1 MNITFKL
8 KLFLSRTLLVYLFWT
23 VSSVIATLLRFDGVF
38 PKEKWIQILILS
50 FISGSL
56 NIIISYII
64 TNDKS
69 NYRTASIEEVI
80 SITVSVSL
88 VTIIQTLLLFVFSLP
103 SLPRSIPL
111 VSGLI
116 SLIIQFFSRL
126 VLRRNVYKSLYLNSE
141 GNNTLIYGAGTTGK
155 QLAEQ
160 MLIKSSEYKPIG
172 FLDDHIKNDRLRI
185 FGREIFGGI
194 NKLEEIVMNYDVK
207 NLIIAFSGID
217 TKELIDIENRCRK
230 LSITL
235 KIIPN
240 PFEILSR
247 NLQIADIA
255 TISME
260 DLLGRRPITPDES
273 TISKFLVGKK
283 ILVTGAGGSIGSEIA
298 RQVHRFSPD
307 NLFLLDRDENSLLK
321 LQLDLVGDGL
331 LANQNII
338 LADIRD
344 SERLSEIINKLSP
357 DIIFH
362 AAALKHLAILEKYPD
377 EAFKTNVTGTK
388 NLIDAALKNGV
399 KYFVNI
405 STDKAA
411 DPISQLGKTK
421 LLTERMISDIND
433 SDKKYI
439 SVRFGNVIGSNGSF
453 LNTFRHQIKLGGP
466 IKVTH
471 PDVTRYFMTVS
482 EAVHLVLQSILI
494 GECGE
499 TLILD
504 MGDPVSIDSVAK
516 HMINISGKNIRI
528 EYTGLRKGEKLH
540 EALISANE
548 LTYRGNHKDI
558 IHTRVNPVSEDK
570 S

>member
-1 MNITFKL
+1 
-8 KLFLSRTLLVYLFWT
+8 
-23 VSSVIATLLRFDGVF
+23 
-38 PKEKWIQILILS
+38 
-50 FISGSL
+50 
-56 NIIISYII
+56 
-64 TNDKS
+64 
-69 NYRTASIEEVI
+69 
-80 SITVSVSL
+80 
-88 VTIIQTLLLFVFSLP
+88 
-103 SLPRSIPL
+103 
-111 VSGLI
+111 
-116 SLIIQFFSRL
+116 
-126 VLRRNVYKSLYLNSE
+126 
-141 GNNTLIYGAGTTGK
+141 
-155 QLAEQ
+155 
-160 MLIKSSEYKPIG
+160 
-172 FLDDHIKNDRLRI
+172 
-185 FGREIFGGI
+185 
-194 NKLEEIVMNYDVK
+194 
-207 NLIIAFSGID
+207 
-217 TKELIDIENRCRK
+217 
-230 LSITL
+230 
-235 KIIPN
+235 
-240 PFEILSR
+240 
-247 NLQIADIA
+247 
-255 TISME
+255 
-260 DLLGRRPITPDES
+260 
-273 TISKFLVGKK
+273 
-283 ILVTGAGGSIGSEIA
+283 
-298 RQVHRFSPD
+298 
-307 NLFLLDRDENSLLK
+307 

-421 LLTERMISDIND
+421 LLTERMISKIND

-516 HMINISGKNIRI
+516 HMINISGKNIQI